1 VLLLGNTTG
10 KKNFGAGR
18 STGYRKRE
26 NEEKRG
32 AVFHREVAMLPVI
45 QLIIK

>member
-1 VLLLGNTTG
+1 VQGEALDIE
-10 KKNFGAGR
+10 